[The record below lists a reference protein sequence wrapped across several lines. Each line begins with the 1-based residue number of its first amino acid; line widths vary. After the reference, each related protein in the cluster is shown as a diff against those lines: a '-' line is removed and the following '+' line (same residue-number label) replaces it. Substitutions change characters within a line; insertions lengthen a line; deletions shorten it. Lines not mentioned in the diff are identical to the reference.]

1 MADKHQIKCNG
12 QDISQMVDFSQ
23 YKTAVQPV
31 YSDAITTLDKVD
43 HFYKIRDR
51 GILHLSFNSLTAIG
65 TARLCTLHLAATV
78 ELEYHCLQR
87 NRPVKAVL
95 RLDEVSAQKLYRV
108 QYGGQSWREIDDIT
122 LTEL

>member
-1 MADKHQIKCNG
+1 MADKQQIKCNG
-12 QDISQMVDFSQ
+12 QDISRMVDFSQ

-51 GILHLSFNSLTAIG
+51 GILKLSFNSLTAIG
-65 TARLCTLHLAATV
+65 TARLCTLLLDAPV
-78 ELEYHCLQR
+78 EMEYHCLQR
-87 NRPVKAVL
+87 NRPVKAVM

-108 QYGGQSWREIDDIT
+108 QYGGQSWREIDGIT